1 MDHLDVKHL
10 EFLRSLWQNGE
21 KSLNSKCRLKPRLYQ
36 MLGYIS
42 ITVSQYHCSITAA
55 SHIFSGLIQHEVLSM
70 HDFWMLVHFGFL
82 EWWRCA
88 WLFCFW
94 KVCPSSFF
102 RCICSFLLVEP
113 LIWLSAQKI
122 IGTWQ
127 CSWRNA
133 MAVGLDK
140 PLLGKNG
147 SKAWQWAFTCFDIV
161 KGSFWQQPMTF
172 ESVWL
177 WKLEGEVG
185 STVTATAECPEP
197 QISEPMESGRLW
209 LPVVENAWGHQS
221 LEEHGWRRPIE
232 CPRLD
237 VLFTRARAR
246 KDRRFDDRAS
256 LHSLK
261 NGWLLFCYWIR
272 CCKIQF
278 ALADFFH
285 ECDIECDQPLA
296 KVCVAFQY
304 ASVVGGLLIMLFSA
318 FVCTGGQSQAILLI
332 AA

>member
-1 MDHLDVKHL
+1 
-10 EFLRSLWQNGE
+10 
-21 KSLNSKCRLKPRLYQ
+21 
-36 MLGYIS
+36 
-42 ITVSQYHCSITAA
+42 
-55 SHIFSGLIQHEVLSM
+55 M

-161 KGSFWQQPMTF
+161 KGSFWQQPMPF

-197 QISEPMESGRLW
+197 QISEPMESGLRL
-209 LPVVENAWGHQS
+209 LVENAWGHQS

-237 VLFTRARAR
+237 VLFTEQGRTGKKMDGFCFVIRQDAA
-246 KDRRFDDRAS
+246 KYS
-256 LHSLK
+256 LNWQIFFMSVISPSPRSVWHFNTRQWWEGCWSCCSQPLYALEDSPKPFCWLQSSPWSLQQ
-261 NGWLLFCYWIR
+261 IR
-272 CCKIQF
+272 HTQDSCS
-278 ALADFFH
+278 LATVAPK
-285 ECDIECDQPLA
+285 QGPLA
-296 KVCVAFQY
+296 KLVV
-304 ASVVGGLLIMLFSA
+304 SVKWP
-318 FVCTGGQSQAILLI
+318 
-332 AA
+332 